1 MGVDGGA
8 PLVPE
13 DDLQPRL
20 LPQHLGEG
28 GALLRP
34 DAHRAVHVPGIAK
47 HQQLH
52 AVLGDEPLHTGEH
65 LLLLPGVDH
74 VGVPRQRLCIVGNG
88 DTGVGVAVVDSH
100 DLHA

>member
-20 LPQHLGEG
+20 LPQQLPEG

-34 DAHRAVHVPGIAK
+34 GPLAAVHVAGIAQ

-52 AVLGDEPLHTGEH
+52 VVLRDEPPDARQY
-65 LLLLPGVDH
+65 LLLLPAVEH
-74 VGVPRQRLCIVGNG
+74 LGVPRQRLGIVRNG
-88 DTGVGVAVVDSH
+88 DAGVGVAVVDGH
-100 DLHA
+100 DFHR